1 MKKNNKILQLSIFIG
16 LLVFAVIFI
25 SMPFFHARH
34 SNISLLI
41 TLVFGAASYYYL
53 KDFSRGIAAGSV
65 ILLLTIYNCFDYAFD
80 IHNPN
85 FFRGAI
91 LISQTAIFIFAYFCG
106 RITKIKTAQKIK
118 NEVSKYVSP
127 TVLENIDIDSDK
139 PMATVGRRENVTVM
153 FLDIRGFTSISE
165 QHTAE
170 EVTEILN
177 DYFKEIIPVI
187 KKHHGVINKF
197 IGDAILAVFSGETP
211 EIHAKNAVRAG
222 KAILKRLKNFQH
234 IQEAQGREKIQ
245 AGIGVNT
252 GIVFLGNIGN
262 EERCEYTVIGDT
274 VNVANRAERANRIY
288 KTEFLITENTY
299 PYVKD
304 IADVI
309 KISDVQMKGKR
320 EKVNVYEVLRV
331 SEQDEE

>member
-1 MKKNNKILQLSIFIG
+1 MKNNRIIHLSIFLG
-16 LLVFAVIFI
+16 LLALAIIFI
-25 SMPFFHARH
+25 AIPTFNERH
-34 SNISLLI
+34 SNISLAM
-41 TLVFGAASYYYL
+41 TLLFGAASYYFL
-53 KDFSRGIAAGSV
+53 KDFSRTIAIGSV

-80 IHNPN
+80 IHNPT
-85 FFRGAI
+85 FFRMAI

-106 RITKIKTAQKIK
+106 KITRIKTTERIK
-118 NEVSKYVSP
+118 QEVSKYVSP
-127 TVLENIDIDSDK
+127 TILDNLDADISMK
-139 PMATVGRRENVTVM
+139 TAGRRENVTVM

-234 IQEAQGREKIQ
+234 IQETQGREKIQ

-252 GIVFLGNIGN
+252 GIVFLGDIGN
-262 EERCEYTVIGDT
+262 DERCEYTVIGDT

-331 SEQDEE
+331 SEPEEE

>member
-1 MKKNNKILQLSIFIG
+1 MKSNKIVQLTIFIG
-16 LLVFAVIFI
+16 LLALTVLFIVMPVFND
-25 SMPFFHARH
+25 RH
-34 SNISLLI
+34 SNISLAM
-41 TLVFGAASYYYL
+41 TLLFGIASYYFL
-53 KDFSRGIAAGSV
+53 KDFSKGIAIGSV

-85 FFRGAI
+85 FFRIAI
-91 LISQTAIFIFAYFCG
+91 LISQTAIFIFAYCCG
-106 RITKIKTAQKIK
+106 KITRIKTAEKFK

-127 TVLENIDIDSDK
+127 TVLESIDIDTDK
-139 PMATVGRRENVTVM
+139 KISSVGKRENVTVM
-153 FLDIRGFTSISE
+153 FLDIRGFTTIAE
-165 QHTAE
+165 QHSAE

-177 DYFKEIIPVI
+177 NYFREIIPVI
-187 KKHHGVINKF
+187 KKHNGVINKF
-197 IGDAILAVFSGETP
+197 IGDAILAVFSGESP
-211 EIHAKNAVRAG
+211 ETHAKNAVRAG
-222 KAILKRLKNFQH
+222 KAILKKLKNFQH
-234 IQEAQGREKIQ
+234 IQESEGREKIQ
-245 AGIGVNT
+245 AGIGINT
-252 GIVFLGNIGN
+252 GIVFLGNLGN

-331 SEQDEE
+331 AEQDEQ

>member
-1 MKKNNKILQLSIFIG
+1 MGLLALAIIFIAIPT
-16 LLVFAVIFI
+16 FNE
-25 SMPFFHARH
+25 RH
-34 SNISLLI
+34 SNISLAM
-41 TLVFGAASYYYL
+41 TLLFGAASYYFL
-53 KDFSRGIAAGSV
+53 KDFSRAIAIGSV

-80 IHNPN
+80 IHNPT
-85 FFRGAI
+85 FFRMAI

-106 RITKIKTAQKIK
+106 KITRIKTTERIK
-118 NEVSKYVSP
+118 QEVSKYVSP
-127 TVLENIDIDSDK
+127 TILDNLDADISMK
-139 PMATVGRRENVTVM
+139 TAGRRENVTVM

-252 GIVFLGNIGN
+252 GIVFLGDIGN
-262 EERCEYTVIGDT
+262 DERCEYTVIGDT

-331 SEQDEE
+331 SEPEEE

>member
-1 MKKNNKILQLSIFIG
+1 MKNNRIVHLSIFLG
-16 LLVFAVIFI
+16 LLTLAIIFI
-25 SMPFFHARH
+25 AIPTFNERH
-34 SNISLLI
+34 SNVSLAM
-41 TLVFGAASYYYL
+41 TLLFGAASYYFL
-53 KDFSRGIAAGSV
+53 KDFSRAIAIGSV

-80 IHNPN
+80 IHNPT
-85 FFRGAI
+85 FFRMAI

-106 RITKIKTAQKIK
+106 KITRIKTTERIK
-118 NEVSKYVSP
+118 QEVSKYVSP
-127 TVLENIDIDSDK
+127 TILDNLDSDV
-139 PMATVGRRENVTVM
+139 PMKTVGRRENVTVM
-153 FLDIRGFTSISE
+153 FLDIRGFTSIAE

-252 GIVFLGNIGN
+252 GIVFLGDIGN
-262 EERCEYTVIGDT
+262 DERCEYTVIGDT

-331 SEQDEE
+331 SENDEE

>member
-1 MKKNNKILQLSIFIG
+1 MKKNNQIIHLAIFIG
-16 LLVFAVIFI
+16 LLALAIIFI
-25 SMPFFHARH
+25 AIPVFNERH
-34 SNISLLI
+34 SNVSLAM
-41 TLVFGAASYYYL
+41 TLLFGAASYYFL
-53 KDFSRGIAAGSV
+53 KDFSRALAVGSI

-85 FFRGAI
+85 FFRMAI

-106 RITKIKTAQKIK
+106 KITKIKTTQKIK

-127 TVLENIDIDSDK
+127 TILDNLDSDK
-139 PMATVGRRENVTVM
+139 PMTTVGRRENVTVM
-153 FLDIRGFTSISE
+153 FLDIRGFTSIAE

-177 DYFKEIIPVI
+177 NYFKEIIPVI
-187 KKHHGVINKF
+187 KKHDGVINKF

-222 KAILKRLKNFQH
+222 KAILKKLKNFQH
-234 IQEAQGREKIQ
+234 IQEAQGLEKIQ

-252 GIVFLGNIGN
+252 GIVFLGDIGN
-262 EERCEYTVIGDT
+262 DERCEYTVIGDT
-274 VNVANRAERANRIY
+274 VNVANRTERANRIY

-331 SEQDEE
+331 TEQDEE

>member
-1 MKKNNKILQLSIFIG
+1 MKKNNKIIHLSIFLG
-16 LLVFAVIFI
+16 LLALAIIFI
-25 SMPFFHARH
+25 AIPVFNERH
-34 SNISLLI
+34 SNVSLAM
-41 TLVFGAASYYYL
+41 TLLFGAASYYFL
-53 KDFSRGIAAGSV
+53 KDFSRALAVGSI

-80 IHNPN
+80 IHNPS
-85 FFRGAI
+85 FFRMAI

-106 RITKIKTAQKIK
+106 KITKIKTTQKIK
-118 NEVSKYVSP
+118 SEVSKYVSP
-127 TVLENIDIDSDK
+127 TILDNLDSDK
-139 PMATVGRRENVTVM
+139 PMTTVGRRENVTVM
-153 FLDIRGFTSISE
+153 FLDIRGFTSIAE

-177 DYFKEIIPVI
+177 NYFKEIIPVI
-187 KKHHGVINKF
+187 KKHDGVINKF

-211 EIHAKNAVRAG
+211 EVHAKNAVRAG
-222 KAILKRLKNFQH
+222 KAILKKLKNFQH
-234 IQEAQGREKIQ
+234 IQEAQGLEKIQ

-262 EERCEYTVIGDT
+262 DERCEYTVIGDT

-331 SEQDEE
+331 TEQDEE

>member
-1 MKKNNKILQLSIFIG
+1 MKNNRIIHLSIFLG
-16 LLVFAVIFI
+16 LLALAIIFI
-25 SMPFFHARH
+25 AIPTFNERH
-34 SNISLLI
+34 SNISLAM
-41 TLVFGAASYYYL
+41 TLLFGAASYYFL
-53 KDFSRGIAAGSV
+53 KDFSRAIAIGSV

-80 IHNPN
+80 IHNPT
-85 FFRGAI
+85 FFRMAI

-106 RITKIKTAQKIK
+106 KITRIKTTERIK
-118 NEVSKYVSP
+118 QEVSKYVSP
-127 TVLENIDIDSDK
+127 TILDNLDADISMK
-139 PMATVGRRENVTVM
+139 TAGRRENVTVM

-252 GIVFLGNIGN
+252 GIVFLGDIGN
-262 EERCEYTVIGDT
+262 DERCEYTVIGDT

-331 SEQDEE
+331 SEPEEE

>member
-1 MKKNNKILQLSIFIG
+1 MNMKNNRIIHLSIFLG
-16 LLVFAVIFI
+16 LLALAIIFI
-25 SMPFFHARH
+25 AIPTFNERH
-34 SNISLLI
+34 SNISLAM
-41 TLVFGAASYYYL
+41 TLLFGAASYYFL
-53 KDFSRGIAAGSV
+53 KDFSRTIAIGSV

-80 IHNPN
+80 IHNPT
-85 FFRGAI
+85 FFRMAI

-106 RITKIKTAQKIK
+106 KITRIKTTERIK
-118 NEVSKYVSP
+118 QEVSKYVSP
-127 TVLENIDIDSDK
+127 TILDNLDADISMK
-139 PMATVGRRENVTVM
+139 TAGRRENVTVM

-170 EVTEILN
+170 EGTEILN

-234 IQEAQGREKIQ
+234 IQETQGREKIQ

-252 GIVFLGNIGN
+252 GIVFLGDIGN
-262 EERCEYTVIGDT
+262 DERCEYTVIGDT

-331 SEQDEE
+331 SEPEEE

>member
-1 MKKNNKILQLSIFIG
+1 MKNNRIVHLSIFLG
-16 LLVFAVIFI
+16 LLALAIIFI
-25 SMPFFHARH
+25 AIPTFNERH
-34 SNISLLI
+34 SNVSLAM
-41 TLVFGAASYYYL
+41 TLLFGAASYYFL
-53 KDFSRGIAAGSV
+53 KDFSRAIAIGSV

-80 IHNPN
+80 IHNPT
-85 FFRGAI
+85 FFRMAI

-106 RITKIKTAQKIK
+106 KITRIKTTERIK
-118 NEVSKYVSP
+118 QEVSKYVSP
-127 TVLENIDIDSDK
+127 TILDNLDSDV
-139 PMATVGRRENVTVM
+139 PMKTAGRRENVTVM
-153 FLDIRGFTSISE
+153 FLDIRGFTSIAE

-252 GIVFLGNIGN
+252 GIVFLGDIGN
-262 EERCEYTVIGDT
+262 DERCEYTVIGDT

-331 SEQDEE
+331 SENDEE

>member
-1 MKKNNKILQLSIFIG
+1 MKNNRIIHLSIFLG
-16 LLVFAVIFI
+16 LLALAIIFI
-25 SMPFFHARH
+25 AIPTFNERH
-34 SNISLLI
+34 SNISLAM
-41 TLVFGAASYYYL
+41 TLLFGAASYYFL
-53 KDFSRGIAAGSV
+53 KDFSRTIAIGSV

-80 IHNPN
+80 IHNPT
-85 FFRGAI
+85 FFRMAI

-106 RITKIKTAQKIK
+106 KITRIKTTERIK
-118 NEVSKYVSP
+118 QEVSKYVSP
-127 TVLENIDIDSDK
+127 TILDNLDADISMK
-139 PMATVGRRENVTVM
+139 TAGRRENVTVM

-252 GIVFLGNIGN
+252 GIVFLGDIGN
-262 EERCEYTVIGDT
+262 DERCEYTVIGDT

-331 SEQDEE
+331 SEPEEE

>member
-1 MKKNNKILQLSIFIG
+1 MNMKNNRIIHLSIFLG
-16 LLVFAVIFI
+16 LLALAVIFI
-25 SMPFFHARH
+25 AIPTFNERH
-34 SNISLLI
+34 SNISLAM
-41 TLVFGAASYYYL
+41 TLLFGAASYYFL
-53 KDFSRGIAAGSV
+53 KDFSRAIAIGSV

-80 IHNPN
+80 IHNPT
-85 FFRGAI
+85 FFRMAI

-106 RITKIKTAQKIK
+106 KITRIKTTERIK
-118 NEVSKYVSP
+118 QEVSKYVSP
-127 TVLENIDIDSDK
+127 TILDNLDADISMK
-139 PMATVGRRENVTVM
+139 TAGRRENVTVM

-252 GIVFLGNIGN
+252 GIVFLGDIGN
-262 EERCEYTVIGDT
+262 DERCEYTVIGDT

-331 SEQDEE
+331 SEPEEE

>member
-1 MKKNNKILQLSIFIG
+1 MGLLALAIIFIAIPT
-16 LLVFAVIFI
+16 FNE
-25 SMPFFHARH
+25 RH
-34 SNISLLI
+34 SNISLAM
-41 TLVFGAASYYYL
+41 TLLFGAASYYFL
-53 KDFSRGIAAGSV
+53 KDFSRTIAIGSV

-80 IHNPN
+80 IHNPT
-85 FFRGAI
+85 FFRMAI

-106 RITKIKTAQKIK
+106 KITRIKTTERIK
-118 NEVSKYVSP
+118 QEVSKYVSP
-127 TVLENIDIDSDK
+127 TILDNLDADISMK
-139 PMATVGRRENVTVM
+139 TAGRRENVTVM

-234 IQEAQGREKIQ
+234 IQETQGREKIQ

-252 GIVFLGNIGN
+252 GIVFLGDIGN
-262 EERCEYTVIGDT
+262 DERCEYTVIGDT

-331 SEQDEE
+331 SEPEEE

>member
-1 MKKNNKILQLSIFIG
+1 MKNNRIIHLSIFLG
-16 LLVFAVIFI
+16 LLALAVIFI
-25 SMPFFHARH
+25 AIPTFNERH
-34 SNISLLI
+34 SNISLAM
-41 TLVFGAASYYYL
+41 TLLFGAASYYFL
-53 KDFSRGIAAGSV
+53 KDFSRAIAIGSV

-80 IHNPN
+80 IHNPT
-85 FFRGAI
+85 FFRMAI

-106 RITKIKTAQKIK
+106 KITRIKTTERIK
-118 NEVSKYVSP
+118 QEVSKYVSP
-127 TVLENIDIDSDK
+127 TILDNLDADISMK
-139 PMATVGRRENVTVM
+139 TAGRRENVTVM

-252 GIVFLGNIGN
+252 GIVFLGDIGN
-262 EERCEYTVIGDT
+262 DERCEYTVIGDT

-331 SEQDEE
+331 SEPEEE

>member
-1 MKKNNKILQLSIFIG
+1 MGKY
-16 LLVFAVIFI
+16 I
-25 SMPFFHARH
+25 S
-34 SNISLLI
+34 
-41 TLVFGAASYYYL
+41 
-53 KDFSRGIAAGSV
+53 KDIMENV
-65 ILLLTIYNCFDYAFD
+65 V
-80 IHNPN
+80 
-85 FFRGAI
+85 
-91 LISQTAIFIFAYFCG
+91 
-106 RITKIKTAQKIK
+106 
-118 NEVSKYVSP
+118 E
-127 TVLENIDIDSDK
+127 ENIDNIRLGGK
-139 PMATVGRRENVTVM
+139 KANVTVL
-153 FLDIRGFTSISE
+153 FADIRGFTSMSEKLQPDEISVILNE
-165 QHTAE
+165 YF
-170 EVTEILN
+170 TEI
-177 DYFKEIIPVI
+177 EPIIS
-187 KKHHGVINKF
+187 KYNGVINKF

>member
-1 MKKNNKILQLSIFIG
+1 MGLLALAIIFIAIPT
-16 LLVFAVIFI
+16 FNE
-25 SMPFFHARH
+25 RH
-34 SNISLLI
+34 SNISLAM
-41 TLVFGAASYYYL
+41 TLLFGAASYYFL
-53 KDFSRGIAAGSV
+53 KDFSRTIAIGSV

-80 IHNPN
+80 IHNPT
-85 FFRGAI
+85 FFRMAI

-106 RITKIKTAQKIK
+106 KITRIKTTERIK
-118 NEVSKYVSP
+118 QEVSKYVSP
-127 TVLENIDIDSDK
+127 TILDNLDADISMK
-139 PMATVGRRENVTVM
+139 TAGRRENVTVM

-252 GIVFLGNIGN
+252 GIVFLGDIGN
-262 EERCEYTVIGDT
+262 DERCEYTVIGDT

-331 SEQDEE
+331 SEPEEE

>member
-1 MKKNNKILQLSIFIG
+1 MKNNRIVHLSIFLG
-16 LLVFAVIFI
+16 LLTLAIIFI
-25 SMPFFHARH
+25 AIPTFNERH
-34 SNISLLI
+34 SNVSLAM
-41 TLVFGAASYYYL
+41 TLLFGAASYYFL
-53 KDFSRGIAAGSV
+53 KDFSRAIAIGSV

-80 IHNPN
+80 IHNPT
-85 FFRGAI
+85 FFRMAI

-106 RITKIKTAQKIK
+106 KITRIKTTERIK
-118 NEVSKYVSP
+118 QEVSKYVSP
-127 TVLENIDIDSDK
+127 TILDNLDSDV
-139 PMATVGRRENVTVM
+139 PMKTAGRRENVTVM
-153 FLDIRGFTSISE
+153 FLDIRGFTSIAE

-252 GIVFLGNIGN
+252 GIVFLGDIGN
-262 EERCEYTVIGDT
+262 DERCEYTVIGDT

-331 SEQDEE
+331 SENDEE

>member
-1 MKKNNKILQLSIFIG
+1 MNMKNNRIIHLSIFLG
-16 LLVFAVIFI
+16 LLALAIIFI
-25 SMPFFHARH
+25 AIPTFNERH
-34 SNISLLI
+34 SNISLAM
-41 TLVFGAASYYYL
+41 TLLFGAASYYFL
-53 KDFSRGIAAGSV
+53 KDFSRTIAIGSV

-80 IHNPN
+80 IHNPT
-85 FFRGAI
+85 FFRMAI

-106 RITKIKTAQKIK
+106 KITRIKTTERIK
-118 NEVSKYVSP
+118 QEVSKYVSP
-127 TVLENIDIDSDK
+127 TILDNLDADISMK
-139 PMATVGRRENVTVM
+139 TAGRRENVTVM

-252 GIVFLGNIGN
+252 GIVFLGDIGN
-262 EERCEYTVIGDT
+262 DERCEYTVIGDT

-331 SEQDEE
+331 SEPEEE

>member
-1 MKKNNKILQLSIFIG
+1 MKKNNQIIHLAIFLGLLALAIIFIAIP
-16 LLVFAVIFI
+16 VFNE
-25 SMPFFHARH
+25 RH
-34 SNISLLI
+34 SNVSLAM
-41 TLVFGAASYYYL
+41 TLLFGAASYYFL
-53 KDFSRGIAAGSV
+53 KDFSRALAVGSI

-85 FFRGAI
+85 FFRMAI

-106 RITKIKTAQKIK
+106 KITKIKTTQKIK

-127 TVLENIDIDSDK
+127 TILDNLDSDK
-139 PMATVGRRENVTVM
+139 PMTTVGRRENVTVM
-153 FLDIRGFTSISE
+153 FLDIRGFTSIAE

-177 DYFKEIIPVI
+177 NYFKEIIPVI
-187 KKHHGVINKF
+187 KKHDGVINKF

-222 KAILKRLKNFQH
+222 KAILKKLKNFQH
-234 IQEAQGREKIQ
+234 IQEAQGLEKIQ

-252 GIVFLGNIGN
+252 GIVFLGDIGN
-262 EERCEYTVIGDT
+262 DERCEYTVIGDT
-274 VNVANRAERANRIY
+274 VNVANRTERANRIY

-331 SEQDEE
+331 TEQDEE

>member
-1 MKKNNKILQLSIFIG
+1 MKNNRIVHLSIFLG
-16 LLVFAVIFI
+16 LLALAIIFI
-25 SMPFFHARH
+25 AIPTFNERH
-34 SNISLLI
+34 SNVSLAM
-41 TLVFGAASYYYL
+41 TLLFGAASYYFL
-53 KDFSRGIAAGSV
+53 KDFSRAIAIGSV

-80 IHNPN
+80 IHNPT
-85 FFRGAI
+85 FFRMAI

-106 RITKIKTAQKIK
+106 KITRIKTTERIK
-118 NEVSKYVSP
+118 QEVSKYVSP
-127 TVLENIDIDSDK
+127 TILDNLDSDV
-139 PMATVGRRENVTVM
+139 PMKTVGRRENVTVM
-153 FLDIRGFTSISE
+153 FLDIRGFTSIAE

-252 GIVFLGNIGN
+252 GIVFLGDIGN
-262 EERCEYTVIGDT
+262 DERCEYTVIGDT

-331 SEQDEE
+331 SENDEE

>member
-1 MKKNNKILQLSIFIG
+1 MG
-16 LLVFAVIFI
+16 LLALAVIFI
-25 SMPFFHARH
+25 AIPTFNERH
-34 SNISLLI
+34 SNISLAM
-41 TLVFGAASYYYL
+41 TLLFGAASYYFL
-53 KDFSRGIAAGSV
+53 KDFSRAIAIGSV

-80 IHNPN
+80 IHNPT
-85 FFRGAI
+85 FFRMAI

-106 RITKIKTAQKIK
+106 KITRIKTTERIK
-118 NEVSKYVSP
+118 QEVSKYVSP
-127 TVLENIDIDSDK
+127 TILDNLDADISMK
-139 PMATVGRRENVTVM
+139 TAGRRENVTVM

-252 GIVFLGNIGN
+252 GIVFLGDIGN
-262 EERCEYTVIGDT
+262 DERCEYTVIGDT

-331 SEQDEE
+331 SEPEEE